1 MKWKMACTKKSGQ
14 MTSKAT
20 KKIIDRIVNS
30 LEEHVS
36 QGSFVTH
43 GHQDVL
49 TAAIG
54 RPEHSGCVCAV
65 GAGVTIKQYF
75 GLASRI
81 SRTSTSM
88 APKDLEQLT
97 QKIKDQLEKSITQK
111 GLALPLELV
120 VDPSTT
126 HVSTKESCVDPSRQ
140 DPNTADSEKCRL
152 YVDKNHPR
160 PVAHGRG
167 KQGAKGPAKPA
178 DRPDPDVDP
187 LYLMTLTIPHLF
199 LKPLQAIGCYRNSHR
214 DVYLGAYL
222 NGALK
227 GFNDSQGSK
236 SKVVARWIVVKVN
249 LG

>member
-1 MKWKMACTKKSGQ
+1 MACTKKSGQ

-20 KKIIDRIVNS
+20 KKIIDRIVS
-30 LEEHVS
+30 DSHLS
-36 QGSFVTH
+36 MGSFVTH

-140 DPNTADSEKCRL
+140 DPNTADSEKWVNHCPQHPLGNDQVKVGVEEVRD
-152 YVDKNHPR
+152 VDAR
-160 PVAHGRG
+160 IIVSTQEG

-199 LKPLQAIGCYRNSHR
+199 LKPLQAIGCYR
-214 DVYLGAYL
+214 V
-222 NGALK
+222 
-227 GFNDSQGSK
+227 
-236 SKVVARWIVVKVN
+236 W
-249 LG
+249 